1 LSNVWHLFEWISIFL
16 ILCCIGTDIA
26 DIFDHSEQIARLNI
40 QITSFTIIILSLRLF
55 KTCRTVLKR
64 LGTLVMTLFYSLSDI
79 GIAFI
84 FYVVLWLS
92 YCQLNIFLLKVHL
105 IFCYSLACA
114 FWIIYGGSKF
124 DMESAMNPLCKDVSD
139 TISNSINNCTVL
151 EVQNFNSFNKVA
163 YVYFLATWQPVDEVG

>member
-1 LSNVWHLFEWISIFL
+1 MSNVWHLFEWISIFL

-40 QITSFTIIILSLRLF
+40 QFTSFTIIILSLRLF

-124 DMESAMNPLCKDVSD
+124 DMESAMNPLCIDVSD

-151 EVQNFNSFNKVA
+151 EIQNFNSFNKVA
-163 YVYFLATWQPVDEVG
+163 VYFLATWQPVDEVG